1 MKTLTI
7 RAKLVG
13 AIAMLVACA
22 ALVAVVGAW
31 QMFAVRASLEDIA
44 QSRMPRAIIIQQL
57 NTLTSDYRV
66 AEATHIQATTTAA
79 ERAAEARIEAVT
91 KELAD
96 KSKEYDSYPQTEAA
110 QKRMV
115 EIRAMWAKYIEG
127 HNRVMAYS
135 EQRETE
141 AALALFNGQN
151 ARAFNEVS
159 EALDGLGAAIVKVA
173 EEAAT
178 DAGQQ
183 ATVGLM
189 VSAGLAAGAGVIAVF
204 VILFVL
210 RGVTRPLSLI
220 TDAMQGLSRRDYDT
234 KIVGTERKDEV
245 GQMAQALDIF
255 RSGLI
260 EAERLAL
267 AQKAE
272 QEQKAARQQ
281 RIEAYIATFDQT
293 TNQALGTLSSAATEL
308 QATAQLM
315 TETASATN
323 NQAATVAAAS
333 EQMTANVQTVAAASE
348 ELASSIGEIGRQVLE
363 SAEIASRAG
372 SDAQETVGQVR
383 KLNDSAQRIGDVVKM
398 ISDVAAQTNLLAL
411 NATIEAARAGE
422 AGKGFAVVAAEVKNL
437 AQQTAK
443 ATEEISAQV
452 AAVQGETAG
461 VVVAIEGI
469 GRTIQRMNEIASTV
483 ASAVEEQGAAT
494 QEITRNVQ
502 QAATGTQQVSENIVD
517 VTRGAGQTGSA
528 ATQVLGAA
536 DELAQQ
542 GERLKQDVETFLHNI
557 RVA

>member
-1 MKTLTI
+1 MRSLSI
-7 RAKLVG
+7 RAKLIG
-13 AIAMLVACA
+13 AIALLVACA
-22 ALVAVVGAW
+22 ALVAAVGAW
-31 QMFAVRASLEDIA
+31 QMFGIRASLQDIA
-44 QSRMPRAIIIQQL
+44 MSRMPRAILIQQL

-66 AEATHIQATTTAA
+66 GEATHIQATTMAGETAA
-79 ERAAEARIEAVT
+79 KVRLDAIS
-91 KELAD
+91 KEL
-96 KSKEYDSYPQTEAA
+96 KETNQRYDSYPQTEAA
-110 QKRMV
+110 EKRMG
-115 EIRAMWAKYIEG
+115 EIRALWDKYLESG
-127 HNRVMAYS
+127 ARVSAYV
-135 EQRETE
+135 EQQETE
-141 AALALFNGQN
+141 AALSLFNGLHSRN
-151 ARAFNEVS
+151 FNEVS
-159 EALDGLGAAIVKVA
+159 DALDSLSEAIVKVA
-173 EEAAT
+173 EQGANDA
-178 DAGQQ
+178 DDQAGQ
-183 ATVGLM
+183 GL
-189 VSAGLAAGAGVIAVF
+189 VVAAVLAVLAGVIAIF

-220 TDAMQGLSRRDYDT
+220 TDAMEGLARREYD
-234 KIVGTERKDEV
+234 KEIVGLGRKDEV
-245 GQMAQALDIF
+245 GKMAQALDGF
-255 RSGLI
+255 RLGLI
-260 EAERLAL
+260 EAERLTL
-267 AQKAE
+267 AQQAE
-272 QEQKAARQQ
+272 QAQKAARQD
-281 RIEAYIATFDQT
+281 RIEGYIASFDAT
-293 TNQALGTLSSAATEL
+293 TNQALGALSSAATEL

-315 TETASATN
+315 TDTAAETN
-323 NQAATVAAAS
+323 DQAGAVAAAS

-363 SAEIASRAG
+363 SASIANQAG
-372 SDAQETVGQVR
+372 SDADKTVDQVR
-383 KLNDSAQRIGDVVKM
+383 KLNDSAQRIGDVVKL

-517 VTRGAGQTGSA
+517 VTKGASQTGSA

-557 RVA
+557 RTA